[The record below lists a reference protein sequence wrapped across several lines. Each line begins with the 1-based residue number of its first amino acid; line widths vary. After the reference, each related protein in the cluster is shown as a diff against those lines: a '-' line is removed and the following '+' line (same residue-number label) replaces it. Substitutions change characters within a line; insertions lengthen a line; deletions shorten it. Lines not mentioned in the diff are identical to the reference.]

1 MVATVVSMLLDSPR
15 PLTIEIWLFDRF
27 GHRSDEELFRSFQTY
42 LERTL
47 ALQITDVPKRGAAI
61 VAPPSDTDVS
71 RSVEPSRPVR
81 LRQISD
87 ALRMLDLRQAA
98 VEGELI
104 TALATDGTA
113 ATTIADNQ
121 LRRIK
126 NLRRGYEEDWERLL
140 GRGPDFSG
148 NAVFLS
154 STYEDLKTHRTEL
167 RKTIEGLPLPFIGME
182 DFHPNEQL
190 PVEFI
195 RGELKK
201 AGIYFGV
208 LGMRYGSIDPATGL
222 SMTELEYRQ
231 AVVDKKKL
239 CVFLIADD
247 APITVRMVD
256 PVRRGLESWSVSKRR
271 SWPPVLA
278 ASSVPWRTSPT
289 THWMFCPSFTPT
301 ETGFRGSC
309 LLPEWEVAS
318 ITPWSVRREHAVASV
333 AVILTVP
340 DPIFL

>member
-1 MVATVVSMLLDSPR
+1 
-15 PLTIEIWLFDRF
+15 
-27 GHRSDEELFRSFQTY
+27 
-42 LERTL
+42 
-47 ALQITDVPKRGAAI
+47 
-61 VAPPSDTDVS
+61 
-71 RSVEPSRPVR
+71 
-81 LRQISD
+81 
-87 ALRMLDLRQAA
+87 MLDLRQAA

-126 NLRRGYEEDWERLL
+126 NLRRGYEEDWDRLL

-256 PVRRGLESWSVSKRR
+256 SSAEGFGRLVSLKKEILATRTCGFFR
-271 SWPPVLA
+271 TVEDLTNHALDVLPKLHANRHWIPRQLPA
-278 ASSVPWRTSPT
+278 A
-289 THWMFCPSFTPT
+289 
-301 ETGFRGSC
+301 
-309 LLPEWEVAS
+309 
-318 ITPWSVRREHAVASV
+318 
-333 AVILTVP
+333 
-340 DPIFL
+340 